1 MTNSIWLEVNRS
13 NGAILS
19 YYLKQPTTPSTTVDY
34 VEATGEEL
42 IFLNALEDC
51 IFAPG
56 MVATWG
62 DLQAHRTRVAAANKA
77 KATSPSAPAA
87 TASQQPVKAAKKA
100 STDPM
105 TITNFKNGFKPVK
118 KQTQGN

>member
-1 MTNSIWLEVNRS
+1 MTNNIWLEIIKS

-19 YYLKQPTTPSTTVDY
+19 YYLEQPTTTSTTVDY

-42 IFLNALEDC
+42 IFLDALENE

-56 MVATWG
+56 TVATLS
-62 DLQAHRTRVAAANKA
+62 DLSAHRARVQATKKA
-77 KATSPSAPAA
+77 KAASPAMPVA
-87 TASQQPVKAAKKA
+87 TAPQQSSKATGKA

-105 TITNFKNGFKPVK
+105 VITNFKNGFKQVRK
-118 KQTQGN
+118 

>member
-1 MTNSIWLEVNRS
+1 MSNNIWFEVSRT

-19 YYLKQPTTPSTTVDY
+19 YYLEQPTSTSTTVDY

-42 IFLNALEDC
+42 IFLNALENE

-56 MVATWG
+56 TIATLS
-62 DLQAHRTRVAAANKA
+62 DLSAHRARVQAAKKA
-77 KATSPSAPAA
+77 KAATPAMPVA
-87 TASQQPVKAAKKA
+87 TAPQQPSKTSDNA

-105 TITNFKNGFKPVK
+105 VITNFKNGFKQVRK
-118 KQTQGN
+118 

>member
-1 MTNSIWLEVNRS
+1 MTNNIWLEVNKN

-19 YYLKQPTTPSTTVDY
+19 YYLEQPTTATDKVDY

-42 IFLNALEDC
+42 IFLNVLEDA
-51 IFAPG
+51 ILAPG
-56 MVATWG
+56 MVATLA

-77 KATSPSAPAA
+77 KASSPSAYAA
-87 TASQQPVKAAKKA
+87 TASQQRVKAAKKA

-105 TITNFKNGFKPVK
+105 TITNFKNGFKPVRK
-118 KQTQGN
+118 HTQGN